1 MTVTSVKLL
10 NPIDPAKAQTL
21 VRLATL
27 AERLGV
33 PMLMVGAYAYLVP
46 YVPHKD
52 GIFLKT
58 IIPSRKA
65 TKQYLERP

>member
-21 VRLATL
+21 VRLSTL

-33 PMLMVGAYAYLVP
+33 PMLVVGA
-46 YVPHKD
+46 
-52 GIFLKT
+52 
-58 IIPSRKA
+58 
-65 TKQYLERP
+65 